1 MVKRMN
7 YPTNLHLVQDVK
19 LQMSASEPEILL
31 SAKQY
36 DRSARYISVTLYD
49 GGTAFSL
56 PAGINAQ
63 IRATKPDGKIVVAD
77 CTVESSKII
86 AELSAQMLTVVGRV
100 RADIVM
106 TLSGSTVSTAAFF
119 VDVYAAGTTD
129 DAIESTDDVRD
140 VYERLNDEADAK
152 IAEIDAITYNLKG
165 DGGVRVYK
173 GSDGNMVVDGS
184 ALLARDSGGGDYI
197 KLYGVTPAGSTY
209 MTDMSTDAAPYTAAQ
224 RDGNGS
230 LKSAAPTSDND
241 CATKKYV
248 DEAVAAGNITVDP
261 ALSDSSEN
269 PVQNKVVKSAIDK
282 KLAMRTDGASQV
294 RFYAITTDG
303 QQTTYRATDTA
314 QYNTVPLRNEKN
326 NFHVG
331 TPTVDT
337 ECANK
342 KYVDDAVAGA
352 SSGGGR
358 ASSFAWRA
366 DNSDAQVVT
375 KTISMPSFTASELK
389 NALIFVRGTYQFT
402 DSELAAWQT
411 TMCTA
416 EYPLPNSSP
425 SDGFTIDSPATPVEV
440 PISNSGENGS
450 AVVSFTVGEGSITV
464 SVDKT
469 GGLSQ
474 NPRISFIGIQVLGG

>member
-1 MVKRMN
+1 MVKKMN

-49 GGTAFSL
+49 GETAFSL

-184 ALLARDSGGGDYI
+184 ALLVRDSGGGDYI

-209 MTDMSTDAAPYTAAQ
+209 MTDMSADAAPYTAAQ

-261 ALSDSSEN
+261 ALSDTSEN
-269 PVQNKVVKSAIDK
+269 PVQNKVVKSAIDG
-282 KLAMRTDGASQV
+282 KLTRQPGGVDYYAAVYTEDPVGHQTMVAMASDV
-294 RFYAITTDG
+294 
-303 QQTTYRATDTA
+303 
-314 QYNTVPLRNEKN
+314 KN
-326 NFHVG
+326 NAIVVRDPNGRFEAAAPASDSDV
-331 TPTVDT
+331 
-337 ECANK
+337 ANK

-366 DNSDAQVVT
+366 DSFDEQVTT

-389 NALIFVRGTYQFT
+389 NALIFVRGTYQYT

-416 EYPLPNSSP
+416 EYPLPGDSY
-425 SDGFTIDSPATPVEV
+425 TIDSPATPVEIR
-440 PISNSGENGS
+440 ISNSGDDGY

-469 GGLSQ
+469 DGLSQ

>member
-1 MVKRMN
+1 MN

-49 GGTAFSL
+49 GETAFSL

-77 CTVESSKII
+77 CTVESNKII

-184 ALLARDSGGGDYI
+184 ALLGKDSGGGDYI

-209 MTDMSTDAAPYTAAQ
+209 MTDMSADATPHTAAQ

-230 LKSAAPTSDND
+230 LKSAAPTADND

-248 DEAVAAGNITVDP
+248 D
-261 ALSDSSEN
+261 
-269 PVQNKVVKSAIDK
+269 
-282 KLAMRTDGASQV
+282 
-294 RFYAITTDG
+294 
-303 QQTTYRATDTA
+303 
-314 QYNTVPLRNEKN
+314 
-326 NFHVG
+326 
-331 TPTVDT
+331 
-337 ECANK
+337 
-342 KYVDDAVAGA
+342 DAVAGV

-366 DNSDAQVVT
+366 DSFGEQVTT

-389 NALIFVRGTYQFT
+389 NALIFVRGTYQYT
-402 DSELAAWQT
+402 DSELSAWQT

-416 EYPLPNSSP
+416 EYPLPGDSY
-425 SDGFTIDSPATPVEV
+425 TIDSPATPVYV
-440 PISNSGENGS
+440 PINNSGDVGS
-450 AVVSFTVGEGSITV
+450 AVVSFTVGDGAITV

-469 GGLSQ
+469 DGLTCYPS
-474 NPRISFIGIQVLGG
+474 ISFIGIQVLGA